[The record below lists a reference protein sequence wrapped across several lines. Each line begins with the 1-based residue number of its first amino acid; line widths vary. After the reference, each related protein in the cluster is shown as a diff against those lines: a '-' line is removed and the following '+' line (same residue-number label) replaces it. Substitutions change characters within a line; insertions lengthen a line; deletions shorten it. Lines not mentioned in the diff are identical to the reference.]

1 MEDTKDFIELL
12 IDKAVYTWGGQTY
25 KQLKKFYNMYYEF
38 KGDYHFRNIINTLIN
53 INLLKSKKINNRFHY
68 TFIYNGYREKEDK
81 SGIVRFQ

>member
-1 MEDTKDFIELL
+1 MEDIKDFIELL
-12 IDKAVYTWGGQTY
+12 IDKEVYHWGGQSY
-25 KQLKKFYNMYYEF
+25 KQIKKLYNMYFEF

-53 INLLKSKKINNRFHY
+53 INLLKCKKINNRFHY

>member
-1 MEDTKDFIELL
+1 MEDTKNFIELL
-12 IDKAVYTWGGQTY
+12 IDKGVYTWGGQTY

>member
-1 MEDTKDFIELL
+1 MEDISNFIELL
-12 IDKAVYTWGGQTY
+12 VEKGVHTWGGQSY
-25 KQLKKFYNMYYEF
+25 KQIKKLYNMYFEF

-81 SGIVRFQ
+81 SGIVRF